1 MLRKSDLTDA
11 EHAERAKLHYALQSI
26 PKGMSLEVVDMFHD
40 IEGKYYRF
48 RKGGN
53 TMKREDYISD
63 ETVVKR
69 AKEAVRLE
77 IEKNKALGVPV
88 VIYDR
93 KSQIIY
99 QENDDGTRTEIGR
112 KMRKGRYSERVSK
125 EA

>member
-1 MLRKSDLTDA
+1 
-11 EHAERAKLHYALQSI
+11 
-26 PKGMSLEVVDMFHD
+26 
-40 IEGKYYRF
+40 
-48 RKGGN
+48 
-53 TMKREDYISD
+53 MKREDYISD

-88 VIYDR
+88 IIYDR

-99 QENDDGTRTEIGR
+99 QENSDGTRTEVGR
-112 KMRKGRYSERVSK
+112 RMRKGRYSERVSK